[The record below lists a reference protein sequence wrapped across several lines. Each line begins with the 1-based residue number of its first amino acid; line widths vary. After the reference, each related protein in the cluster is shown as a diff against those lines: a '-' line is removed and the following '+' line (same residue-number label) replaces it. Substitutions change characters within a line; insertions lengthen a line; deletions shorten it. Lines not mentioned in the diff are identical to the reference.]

1 MEERK
6 KNLCAMIP
14 ESLHKKVREEQ
25 EEWGIK
31 LNEYMERILKDH
43 FEKGERE
50 MANGTRTLAF
60 QVSEEFFQRLK
71 KYLKKTGQ
79 SQKEFVIG
87 LIEDVLSQEEHV
99 VSGEMQ
105 ETEGKAELE
114 ETEWGEGSNI
124 PPAELHHAGGYYLEV
139 IGCIFIRTI

>member
-50 MANGTRTLAF
+50 MANGT
-60 QVSEEFFQRLK
+60 QQRLPENGSRTTN
-71 KYLKKTGQ
+71 LM
-79 SQKEFVIG
+79 
-87 LIEDVLSQEEHV
+87 VLSPPSSCAKNKRYHGEQNPHTVSLRYFQELCNGHCPRHQGYLSSDPENPATFHTPKAS
-99 VSGEMQ
+99 VSGSVS
-105 ETEGKAELE
+105 
-114 ETEWGEGSNI
+114 GSQQYI
-124 PPAELHHAGGYYLEV
+124 YL
-139 IGCIFIRTI
+139 R

>member
-31 LNEYMERILKDH
+31 LNEYMERLLKDH

-50 MANGTRTLAF
+50 MESGMRTLAF
-60 QVSEEFFQRLK
+60 QVSEELFQ
-71 KYLKKTGQ
+71 T
-79 SQKEFVIG
+79 VN
-87 LIEDVLSQEEHV
+87 LSNCNSSFNNEV
-99 VSGEMQ
+99 P
-105 ETEGKAELE
+105 
-114 ETEWGEGSNI
+114 I
-124 PPAELHHAGGYYLEV
+124 PNPLY
-139 IGCIFIRTI
+139 F

>member
-50 MANGTRTLAF
+50 MESGMRTLAF
-60 QVSEEFFQRLK
+60 QVSEELFQTVK
-71 KYLKKTGQ
+71 VHLKKTGQ
-79 SQKEFVIG
+79 SQKDFVIG

-105 ETEGKAELE
+105 DTGGKAELE
-114 ETEWGEGSNI
+114 ETE
-124 PPAELHHAGGYYLEV
+124 
-139 IGCIFIRTI
+139 

>member
-31 LNEYMERILKDH
+31 LNEYMERLLKDH

-50 MANGTRTLAF
+50 MESEMRTLAF
-60 QVSEEFFQRLK
+60 QVSEELFQRVK
-71 KYLKKTGQ
+71 VHLKKTGQ
-79 SQKEFVIG
+79 SQKDFVIG
-87 LIEDVLSQEEHV
+87 LIEEAIQTAENEEY
-99 VSGEMQ
+99 
-105 ETEGKAELE
+105 E
-114 ETEWGEGSNI
+114 ETE
-124 PPAELHHAGGYYLEV
+124 V
-139 IGCIFIRTI
+139 

>member
-1 MEERK
+1 MEQK

-14 ESLHKKVREEQ
+14 ENLHRKVREEQ
-25 EEWGIK
+25 EKEE
-31 LNEYMERILKDH
+31 LTLSQYVENVLKEH
-43 FEKGERE
+43 FERGGKAMDGK
-50 MANGTRTLAF
+50 TRTLAF

-114 ETEWGEGSNI
+114 ETE
-124 PPAELHHAGGYYLEV
+124 
-139 IGCIFIRTI
+139 

>member
-71 KYLKKTGQ
+71 KVP
-79 SQKEFVIG
+79 QKDRTEPERIVIG

-114 ETEWGEGSNI
+114 ETE
-124 PPAELHHAGGYYLEV
+124 
-139 IGCIFIRTI
+139 

>member
-60 QVSEEFFQRLK
+60 QRLK

-114 ETEWGEGSNI
+114 ETE
-124 PPAELHHAGGYYLEV
+124 
-139 IGCIFIRTI
+139 

>member
-43 FEKGERE
+43 FE

-114 ETEWGEGSNI
+114 ETE
-124 PPAELHHAGGYYLEV
+124 
-139 IGCIFIRTI
+139 

>member
-25 EEWGIK
+25 EAWAVT
-31 LNEYMERILKDH
+31 LSEYVEKVLREH

-60 QVSEEFFQRLK
+60 QVSEELFQRLK
-71 KYLKKTGQ
+71 IHLKKTGQ
-79 SQKEFVIG
+79 SQKEFVIR
-87 LIEDVLSQEEHV
+87 LIEEAIQ
-99 VSGEMQ
+99 
-105 ETEGKAELE
+105 KAENE
-114 ETEWGEGSNI
+114 ENEE
-124 PPAELHHAGGYYLEV
+124 AEA
-139 IGCIFIRTI
+139 

>member
-31 LNEYMERILKDH
+31 LNEYMEQLLKDH

-87 LIEDVLSQEEHV
+87 LIEDVLSQEEHL

-114 ETEWGEGSNI
+114 ETE
-124 PPAELHHAGGYYLEV
+124 
-139 IGCIFIRTI
+139 